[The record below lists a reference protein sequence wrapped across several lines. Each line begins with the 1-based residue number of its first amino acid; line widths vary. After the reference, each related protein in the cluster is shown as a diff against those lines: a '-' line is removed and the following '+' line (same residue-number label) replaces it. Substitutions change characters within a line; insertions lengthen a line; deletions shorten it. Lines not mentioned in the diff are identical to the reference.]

1 MAFGL
6 EGISLITIIQSVLLV
21 ISALLIIIAAIGILR
36 MDNDMPNVV
45 YARIHIL
52 GMVDVAG
59 IIAFIALGQPLF
71 ALIYLFLAPLL
82 AHALANGYY
91 HGEDDYNNPVL
102 NPDLLIEDPY
112 NLNKDSDSGSESDD
126 SSENISNLEEY
137 IQNCNNNNF
146 EKNTIL
152 EEVQDKNLQM
162 NEYMILG
169 LRKINGISIQQFE
182 NKFNENP
189 IMLYKEQFQKLNREN
204 LIIIDGDIIKLS
216 NKGLDLA
223 NLVWEEFV

>member
-112 NLNKDSDSGSESDD
+112 NLNKDSDSDSESDD
-126 SSENISNLEEY
+126 SSENISNLEEDS
-137 IQNCNNNNF
+137 N
-146 EKNTIL
+146 L
-152 EEVQDKNLQM
+152 EENSDSEEASDLKEEN
-162 NEYMILG
+162 NETAESG
-169 LRKINGISIQQFE
+169 E
-182 NKFNENP
+182 
-189 IMLYKEQFQKLNREN
+189 EN
-204 LIIIDGDIIKLS
+204 LKDGEGDD
-216 NKGLDLA
+216 ND
-223 NLVWEEFV
+223 